1 MSFQIQVDQGAAWVV
16 EQLEKAGYEAYV
28 VGGCV
33 RDALMGITPKD
44 WDITTSA
51 RPEQVKEVF
60 PVTFDT
66 GIEHGTV
73 SVRHE
78 HETYEVTT
86 YRIDGAYTDHRRP
99 TEVAFTSKLYEDLA
113 RRDFTINAM
122 AYHPERGLID
132 YFEGQRDLKEGC
144 IRCVGRAEERFE
156 EDALRMLRAIRFA
169 ARLQFTIE
177 PQTFA
182 AIQIKAEGLAHVSRE
197 RVADEMNKTLLCE
210 NPQGLSQIVSSGLYP
225 YVCAQFQN
233 EWQEKA
239 TATVDFEAPAKVL
252 CQKAL
257 RWAAL
262 LYPLGSE
269 KAGKV
274 LRELKFDNA
283 THRDAVHLVQ
293 YREAALP
300 QNGRDMRFFLNRLGT
315 EYYEALCSL
324 KNATHRESKEQLSS
338 GWTIFEAEK
347 HQCVTLHQ
355 LSVSGR
361 DLIGA
366 GAQTGKALGNA
377 LSQLLDL
384 VMEQPEM
391 NEKEKLLQ
399 YFRENLLA

>member
-1 MSFQIQVDQGAAWVV
+1 MSIEIQIDHGAAWIV

-33 RDALMGITPKD
+33 RDALMGIPPKD

-51 RPEQVKEVF
+51 KPEEVKAVF

-73 SVRHE
+73 SIRYD

-99 TEVAFTSKLYEDLA
+99 TEVAFTSQLYEDLA

-122 AYHPERGLID
+122 AYHPQRGLID

-144 IRCVGRAEERFE
+144 IRCVGEATERFE

-177 PQTFA
+177 RKTFE
-182 AIQIKAEGLAHVSRE
+182 AIQIKAAGLAHVSRE

-210 NPQGLSQIVSSGLYP
+210 NPQGLRQIVSGGLYP
-225 YVCAQFQN
+225 YICQQFRS
-233 EWQEKA
+233 ETEA
-239 TATVDFEAPAKVL
+239 SIDFDAPAKVAA
-252 CQKAL
+252 QKSL

-269 KAGKV
+269 RAGRV
-274 LRELKFDNA
+274 RRELKFDNT
-283 THRDAVHLVQ
+283 THRDTVHLLQ
-293 YREAALP
+293 FREAALP
-300 QNGRDMRFFLNRLGT
+300 QTGRDMRFFLNRLGT
-315 EYYEALCSL
+315 EYFEALCDL
-324 KNATHRESKEQLSS
+324 KGATGQASEEELSS
-338 GWTIFEAEK
+338 GWKIFEAER

-355 LSVSGR
+355 LAVSGR

-366 GAQTGKALGNA
+366 GAQTGKELGRALG
-377 LSQLLDL
+377 LLLEL
-384 VMEQPEM
+384 VMERPEM
-391 NEKEKLLQ
+391 NDKEKLLQ
-399 YFRENLLA
+399 YFCENLLV

>member
-1 MSFQIQVDQGAAWVV
+1 MSFQSQIDHGAAWVV
-16 EQLEKAGYEAYV
+16 EQLETAGYEAYV

-51 RPEQVKEVF
+51 HPEQVKAVF

-73 SVRHE
+73 SVRYE

-99 TEVAFTSKLYEDLA
+99 TEVAFTSQLYEDLA

-122 AYHPERGLID
+122 AYHPQRGLID
-132 YFEGQRDLKEGC
+132 YFEGQRDLKEKC

-169 ARLQFTIE
+169 ARLQFAIE
-177 PQTFA
+177 PKTFE
-182 AIQIKAEGLAHVSRE
+182 AIQIKAEGLAYVSRE

-210 NPQGLSQIVSSGLYP
+210 NPQGLNQIVSSGLYP
-225 YVCAQFQN
+225 YICAQFA
-233 EWQEKA
+233 QENPNNL
-239 TATVDFEAPAKVL
+239 DFLAPAKVFN
-252 CQKAL
+252 QKAL

-283 THRDAVHLVQ
+283 THKDTVHLLQ
-293 YREAALP
+293 FYDAALP
-300 QNGRDMRFFLNRLGT
+300 QTGRNMRFFLNQLGV

-324 KNATHRESKEQLSS
+324 KSAIGQDSAEQLAA
-338 GWTIFEAEK
+338 GWRIFEAEK

-355 LSVSGR
+355 LAVSGR

-366 GAQTGKALGNA
+366 GAQTGKELGRS
-377 LSQLLDL
+377 LTLLLEL
-384 VMEQPEM
+384 VMEQPHM
-391 NEKEKLLQ
+391 NEKELLLQ

>member
-1 MSFQIQVDQGAAWVV
+1 MSFQIQIDHGAAWVV
-16 EQLEKAGYEAYV
+16 EQLEAAGYEAYV

-51 RPEQVKEVF
+51 RPEQVKAVF

-73 SVRHE
+73 SVRYE

-122 AYHPERGLID
+122 AYHPQRGLID

-144 IRCVGRAEERFE
+144 IRCVGKAEERFE

-177 PQTFA
+177 SKTFS

-210 NPQGLSQIVSSGLYP
+210 NPQGLRQIVSSGLYP
-225 YVCAQFQN
+225 YICGQFAG
-233 EWQEKA
+233 ESPEYI
-239 TATVDFEAPAKVL
+239 DFEAPAKVL

-274 LRELKFDNA
+274 LRELKFDNI
-283 THRDAVHLVQ
+283 THRDTVHLVQ
-293 YREAALP
+293 FREAALP
-300 QNGRDMRFFLNRLGT
+300 QTGRDMRFFLNQLGIG
-315 EYYEALCSL
+315 YFEALCSL
-324 KNATHRESKEQLSS
+324 KEATKQDSKQKLMS

-347 HQCVTLHQ
+347 EQCVTLHQ
-355 LSVSGR
+355 LAVSGR

-366 GAQTGKALGNA
+366 GAQTGKELGQALN
-377 LSQLLDL
+377 LLLEL

-391 NEKEKLLQ
+391 NEKDRLLQ
-399 YFRENLLA
+399 YFCENLQA

>member
-1 MSFQIQVDQGAAWVV
+1 MTFQIQIDHGAAWVV
-16 EQLEKAGYEAYV
+16 EQLEAAGYEAYV

-51 RPEQVKEVF
+51 RPEQVKAVF

-73 SVRHE
+73 SVRYE

-99 TEVAFTSKLYEDLA
+99 TEVAFTSQLYEDLA

-122 AYHPERGLID
+122 AYHPQRGLID
-132 YFEGQRDLKEGC
+132 YFEGQRDLKEKC
-144 IRCVGRAEERFE
+144 IRCVGKAEERFE

-177 PQTFA
+177 PNTFA
-182 AIQIKAEGLAHVSRE
+182 AIQTKAEGLAHVSRE

-210 NPQGLSQIVSSGLYP
+210 NPQGLSHIVSSGLYP
-225 YVCAQFQN
+225 YICSQFSTETPAN
-233 EWQEKA
+233 I
-239 TATVDFEAPAKVL
+239 DFQAPAGVL
-252 CQKAL
+252 NQKAL

-262 LYPLGSE
+262 LHPLGSE

-274 LRELKFDNA
+274 LRELKFDNV
-283 THRDAVHLVQ
+283 THRDTVHLLQ
-293 YREAALP
+293 FQEATLP
-300 QNGRDMRFFLNRLGT
+300 QTGRDMRFFLNQLGT
-315 EYYEALCSL
+315 DYFEALCSL
-324 KNATHRESKEQLSS
+324 KSAIGQASQEQLAS

-347 HQCVTLHQ
+347 NQCVTLHQ
-355 LSVSGR
+355 LAVSGR

-366 GAQTGKALGNA
+366 GAQTGKELGRS
-377 LSQLLDL
+377 LTLLLEL
-384 VMEQPEM
+384 VMEHPQM
-391 NEKEKLLQ
+391 NEKELLLQ
-399 YFRENLLA
+399 YFRENMLV

>member
-1 MSFQIQVDQGAAWVV
+1 MSIEIKIDHGAAWVV

-33 RDALMGITPKD
+33 RDALMGIPPKD

-51 RPEQVKEVF
+51 RPEEVKEVF

-73 SVRHE
+73 SIRYD

-99 TEVAFTSKLYEDLA
+99 AEVAFTSKLYEDLA

-122 AYHPERGLID
+122 AYHPQRGLVD
-132 YFEGQRDLKEGC
+132 YFKGQRDLKERRIC
-144 IRCVGRAEERFE
+144 CVGEATERFE

-169 ARLQFTIE
+169 ARLQFNIE
-177 PQTFA
+177 RETFE
-182 AIQIKAEGLAHVSRE
+182 AIQIKAAGLAHVSRE

-210 NPQGLSQIVSSGLYP
+210 NPQGLRQIISSGLYP
-225 YVCAQFQN
+225 YICQQFKK
-233 EWQEKA
+233 ETEA
-239 TATVDFEAPAKVL
+239 AIDFDAPAKVAA
-252 CQKAL
+252 QKPL

-269 KAGKV
+269 SAGKV

-283 THRDAVHLVQ
+283 THRDVVHLLDFRQ
-293 YREAALP
+293 AALP
-300 QNGRDMRFFLNRLGT
+300 QTGRDMRFFLNRLGT
-315 EYYEALCSL
+315 EYFEGLCSL
-324 KNATHRESKEQLSS
+324 KRATGQESAEELAS

-347 HQCVTLHQ
+347 QQCVTLRQ
-355 LSVSGR
+355 LAVSGR
-361 DLIGA
+361 DLINA
-366 GAQTGKALGNA
+366 GAQTGKKLGYALD
-377 LSQLLDL
+377 QLLTL

-391 NEKEKLLQ
+391 NDKERLLQ
-399 YFRENLLA
+399 YFRESLLA